1 MNFYL
6 PIAEISINIYILIS
20 LGVGIGFISGLF
32 GIGGGFI
39 SSPLLILV
47 GIPPAVAVG
56 TTTVQVFA
64 STSTGVVSH
73 FQRKN
78 IDYQMGLTMVIG
90 GLVGTLF
97 GVLILNNLKN
107 IGLIDN
113 YLNSIY
119 IILLIITAVFI
130 LYETAKVN
138 IVHKNKKFKLHQHS
152 WIHGLPFKIKYRK
165 SKLYISVLAPLLIG
179 FFIGV
184 LTGLTGIGGGF
195 ILIPC
200 MIYFLGMKTI
210 SVIGTSLFNITI
222 VSFVSL
228 FLQIYINQN
237 IDFVLAL
244 GLIVSSSI
252 GAALAARIVD
262 ILDQEN
268 LKVTFGMLLLIIS
281 SFLAYDLFRT
291 PENLFIINY
300 VSVSYT
306 HLTLPTIYSV

>member
-300 VSVSYT
+300 VCLLYT
-306 HLTLPTIYSV
+306 SPSPRD

>member
-78 IDYQMGLTMVIG
+78 IDYQMGLTMIIG

-138 IVHKNKKFKLHQHS
+138 IVLKNKKFKLHQHS

-300 VSVSYT
+300 V
-306 HLTLPTIYSV
+306 

>member
-237 IDFVLAL
+237 IDLMNLAGFCRNCL
-244 GLIVSSSI
+244 SRWYREESI
-252 GAALAARIVD
+252 KLNLDISDIEAREKIYGMPYD
-262 ILDQEN
+262 EWKQKYQKEASQDQKDQFKKN
-268 LKVTFGMLLLIIS
+268 H
-281 SFLAYDLFRT
+281 
-291 PENLFIINY
+291 N
-300 VSVSYT
+300 
-306 HLTLPTIYSV
+306 H

>member
-20 LGVGIGFISGLF
+20 LGIGIGFISGLF

-78 IDYQMGLTMVIG
+78 IDYQMGVTMVIG
-90 GLVGTLF
+90 GLFGTFF

-119 IILLIITAVFI
+119 IVLLIITATFI

-138 IVHKNKKFKLHQHS
+138 IVHKDKKFKLHQLS
-152 WIHGLPFKIKYRK
+152 LIHI
-165 SKLYISVLAPLLIG
+165 
-179 FFIGV
+179 
-184 LTGLTGIGGGF
+184 
-195 ILIPC
+195 
-200 MIYFLGMKTI
+200 
-210 SVIGTSLFNITI
+210 
-222 VSFVSL
+222 
-228 FLQIYINQN
+228 
-237 IDFVLAL
+237 
-244 GLIVSSSI
+244 
-252 GAALAARIVD
+252 
-262 ILDQEN
+262 
-268 LKVTFGMLLLIIS
+268 
-281 SFLAYDLFRT
+281 
-291 PENLFIINY
+291 
-300 VSVSYT
+300 
-306 HLTLPTIYSV
+306 

>member
-6 PIAEISINIYILIS
+6 PIAEISINIYLLIS

-64 STSTGVVSH
+64 STSTGVLSH
-73 FQRKN
+73 YQKRN
-78 IDYQMGLTMVIG
+78 IDYQMGITMIIG
-90 GLVGTLF
+90 GIFGTLT
-97 GVLILNNLKN
+97 GVLLLNSLKT

-113 YLNSIY
+113 YLNIIY
-119 IILLIITAVFI
+119 VVLLFGTAVFI

-138 IVHKNKKFKLHQHS
+138 FFYKNKRLKLHQHS

-165 SKLYISVLAPLLIG
+165 SKLYISILAPLTIGYLIG
-179 FFIGV
+179 L

-195 ILIPC
+195 ILIPF
-200 MIYFLGMKTI
+200 MIYLLGMKTI

-222 VSFVSL
+222 VAFISL

-237 IDFVLAL
+237 IDFMLAVF
-244 GLIVSSSI
+244 LIISSSV
-252 GAALAARIVD
+252 GAAIASRLIDRF
-262 ILDQEN
+262 DQEN
-268 LKVTFGMLLLIIS
+268 LKVLFGVLLMIIA
-281 SFLAYDLFRT
+281 SFLIYDLFKT
-291 PENLFIINY
+291 PIDLYSIEY
-300 VSVSYT
+300 V
-306 HLTLPTIYSV
+306 

>member
-138 IVHKNKKFKLHQHS
+138 IVHKNKKFKLHQQ
-152 WIHGLPFKIKYRK
+152 L
-165 SKLYISVLAPLLIG
+165 
-179 FFIGV
+179 
-184 LTGLTGIGGGF
+184 
-195 ILIPC
+195 
-200 MIYFLGMKTI
+200 
-210 SVIGTSLFNITI
+210 
-222 VSFVSL
+222 
-228 FLQIYINQN
+228 
-237 IDFVLAL
+237 
-244 GLIVSSSI
+244 
-252 GAALAARIVD
+252 
-262 ILDQEN
+262 
-268 LKVTFGMLLLIIS
+268 
-281 SFLAYDLFRT
+281 
-291 PENLFIINY
+291 
-300 VSVSYT
+300 
-306 HLTLPTIYSV
+306 

>member
-97 GVLILNNLKN
+97 GVLILNNLKTC
-107 IGLIDN
+107 
-113 YLNSIY
+113 
-119 IILLIITAVFI
+119 LL
-130 LYETAKVN
+130 Y
-138 IVHKNKKFKLHQHS
+138 
-152 WIHGLPFKIKYRK
+152 
-165 SKLYISVLAPLLIG
+165 
-179 FFIGV
+179 
-184 LTGLTGIGGGF
+184 
-195 ILIPC
+195 
-200 MIYFLGMKTI
+200 
-210 SVIGTSLFNITI
+210 TSP
-222 VSFVSL
+222 SPR
-228 FLQIYINQN
+228 
-237 IDFVLAL
+237 D
-244 GLIVSSSI
+244 
-252 GAALAARIVD
+252 
-262 ILDQEN
+262 
-268 LKVTFGMLLLIIS
+268 
-281 SFLAYDLFRT
+281 
-291 PENLFIINY
+291 
-300 VSVSYT
+300 
-306 HLTLPTIYSV
+306 

>member
-138 IVHKNKKFKLHQHS
+138 IVHKNKKFKLHKHS

-244 GLIVSSSI
+244 GLIVSSTI

-300 VSVSYT
+300 V
-306 HLTLPTIYSV
+306 